1 MDAKPSSI
9 NQILYLP
16 ETYIIPVFQRYY
28 EWEESQWKQLW
39 TDIQSIFENRAD
51 SLNHFI
57 GPFVFISHASPSSTS
72 HLIIDGQQR
81 LITISLIFAALRD
94 LAKDRG
100 FDSLSELLNNY
111 LFFKDADGV
120 RHMRLITRVLDR
132 ETFRNILNLD
142 FSRIDQTSRVY
153 KSYSYFK
160 TKIKEFVDALG
171 AENSSALKDLTETI
185 TRQLQLVEITLNLT
199 DNPSNIYQSLNFS
212 GKKLSDADLI
222 RNYVFMKLPIDEQE
236 KFESSVWRKFEDVFS
251 SNNQLNT
258 KAIEDFYYRFLI
270 LKKGYFAFNT
280 LYSEFTKFVDGFL
293 TDNSPKYEDLEK
305 FVILLNEFAE
315 YYFYIVDL
323 KEPDIE
329 IHKALSR
336 ISKLSVDTATPFM
349 LSLFYRYYNNTADK
363 KIDKAELIVYLQSL
377 ESFVIR
383 RSILRLRTRGYGLDF
398 ADAIKKSSTIDELRK
413 YFIGKGWP
421 TDQEIRDAL
430 RTFQI
435 YIHEK
440 KKANVILSEVEQ
452 ALGHKEEV
460 DLEDLTIEHIL
471 PQALTDEWRS
481 MLGDNSDT
489 VHEKYVHTIGNL
501 TLTGYNDE
509 LGNLPFHEKKA
520 ILKESKLSIN
530 KYFDKIDTW
539 DETHITNRTDMIT
552 KQINRL
558 WPRPKDS

>member
-16 ETYIIPVFQRYY
+16 EMYIIPVFQRYY

-39 TDIQSIFENRAD
+39 IDIQSIFENRSD
-51 SLNHFI
+51 GLNHFI

-94 LAKDRG
+94 LAKENG

-111 LFFKDADGV
+111 LFFKDADGIL
-120 RHMRLITRVLDR
+120 HMRLVTRVLDR
-132 ETFRNILNLD
+132 ETFRNILDRD

-153 KSYSYFK
+153 KSYKYFK
-160 TKIKEFVDALG
+160 SKIKEFSDNLG
-171 AENSSALKDLTETI
+171 VEDSSAYKDLTETI
-185 TRQLQLVEITLNLT
+185 TRQLQLVEITLNPT

-236 KFESSVWRKFEDVFS
+236 RFESSVWRKFEDMFS
-251 SNNQLNT
+251 LNNQLNT
-258 KAIEDFYYRFLI
+258 KAIEDFYYRFLV

-293 TDNSPKYEDLEK
+293 SDDPSRFEELEK
-305 FVILLNEFAE
+305 LVILLNEFSE

-323 KEPDIE
+323 KEPDGDVC
-329 IHKALSR
+329 KALGR
-336 ISKLSVDTATPFM
+336 ISKLSVDTATPFL
-349 LSLFYRYYNNTADK
+349 LSLFYRYYNNAANE
-363 KIDKAELIVYLQSL
+363 KIDRAELLIYLQSL

-398 ADAIKKSSTIDELRK
+398 ADAIKKSSTIDDLRR
-413 YFIGKGWP
+413 FFVGKGWP
-421 TDQEIRDAL
+421 TDQEIRDNL
-430 RTFQI
+430 HTFPI

-440 KKANVILSEVEQ
+440 KKANVILGEIEQ

-460 DLEDLTIEHIL
+460 VLDDLTIEHLL
-471 PQALTDEWRS
+471 PQALTDEWRT
-481 MLGDNSDT
+481 MLGDNPDI

-509 LGNLPFHEKKA
+509 LGNLPFPEKKA

-530 KYFDKIDTW
+530 KYFDRIDVW
-539 DETHITNRTDMIT
+539 DEAHILNRADTIT
-552 KQINRL
+552 KHICRL
-558 WPRPKDS
+558 WPRPKSS